1 MDPGGFGGAFGGTKA
16 GGQVDPLSY
25 IKRPAVVLR
34 ICALLSS
41 IVVFGCISS
50 SGWYFWQEKGKEVCV
65 MNTDSAVVCH
75 YATFVGIVGFLAS
88 IGFLVGEWFFEQ
100 MSSIKSRKH
109 YVILDMAFSGV
120 WALFYAIAFIFMANS
135 WRKSDEM
142 FSFAKANIIGGIF
155 FSFLSVFFW
164 LGSVGLA
171 YQRFKAGSDTAFSQG
186 LGDETMGQ
194 DGSQYQGYQEEAGYS
209 EAPFQGGGQQD
220 IYKENTKQF
229 EEKARLLGNYEDT
242 SSDNIIKGYQPQQ
255 MQY

>member
-1 MDPGGFGGAFGGTKA
+1 MG
-16 GGQVDPLSY
+16 
-25 IKRPAVVLR
+25 
-34 ICALLSS
+34 
-41 IVVFGCISS
+41 
-50 SGWYFWQEKGKEVCV
+50 
-65 MNTDSAVVCH
+65 
-75 YATFVGIVGFLAS
+75 
-88 IGFLVGEWFFEQ
+88 
-100 MSSIKSRKH
+100 
-109 YVILDMAFSGV
+109 DMAFSGV

-209 EAPFQGGGQQD
+209 EAPFQGG
-220 IYKENTKQF
+220 
-229 EEKARLLGNYEDT
+229 
-242 SSDNIIKGYQPQQ
+242 DNKVINRNKCNLNCKN
-255 MQY
+255 

>member
-1 MDPGGFGGAFGGTKA
+1 
-16 GGQVDPLSY
+16 
-25 IKRPAVVLR
+25 
-34 ICALLSS
+34 
-41 IVVFGCISS
+41 
-50 SGWYFWQEKGKEVCV
+50 

-209 EAPFQGGGQQD
+209 EAPFQGGGQQ
-220 IYKENTKQF
+220 
-229 EEKARLLGNYEDT
+229 
-242 SSDNIIKGYQPQQ
+242 GYQPQQ